1 MQKKLLDEFAMAAL
15 TGWLATFRGND
26 SPSTELGSFCYDIA
40 EIMMAERVKRMPSDP
55 EYHPDGALKLGETRR
70 TSFTVPAPP
79 SIVNSDLLAVIGSM
93 NGRKV
98 TCSEL
103 FRAAYQCDGSME
115 ELREVGAILR
125 HRGYRKVRSG
135 GKDYYQL

>member
-1 MQKKLLDEFAMAAL
+1 MQKTLLDEFAMAAL
-15 TGWLATFRGND
+15 TGLLAKYA
-26 SPSTELGSFCYDIA
+26 YDADEVAAKAFERA
-40 EIMMAERVKRMPSDP
+40 EAMMAERSKRMPSEPAASDIGRM
-55 EYHPDGALKLGETRR
+55 DQADIDAALKW
-70 TSFTVPAPP
+70 AKPP
-79 SIVNSDLLAVIGSM
+79 SVINSDLLAVINSM

-103 FRAAYQCDGSME
+103 FRAAYLRDGNME

-125 HRGYRKVRSG
+125 HRGYQKVRSG